1 VFLAVPIYQ
10 LIALRL
16 IDWGNWRY
24 VIATLV
30 AGAVGL
36 VTLVIAFYVVIW
48 IVKSPN
54 RRHVRKVKNASDEEL
69 WQMVD
74 REPWHFKSTIAL
86 LQLAVRG
93 CDIDRVLPR
102 VVQML
107 GSDDYAQR
115 AAACEVLD
123 WVFIDEYRAIGGDKS
138 GDSYDDC
145 RANAAKLQTL
155 LEAKKE

>member
-1 VFLAVPIYQ
+1 MDEPQHTPTALEQRQASFQHLERGEFHIVPLKMGMSMQLQACAMLLPPVFLAVPIYQ

-54 RRHVRKVKNASDEEL
+54 RHHIRKVKKRL
-69 WQMVD
+69 
-74 REPWHFKSTIAL
+74 RRGT
-86 LQLAVRG
+86 LADG
-93 CDIDRVLPR
+93 
-102 VVQML
+102 
-107 GSDDYAQR
+107 
-115 AAACEVLD
+115 
-123 WVFIDEYRAIGGDKS
+123 
-138 GDSYDDC
+138 
-145 RANAAKLQTL
+145 
-155 LEAKKE
+155 